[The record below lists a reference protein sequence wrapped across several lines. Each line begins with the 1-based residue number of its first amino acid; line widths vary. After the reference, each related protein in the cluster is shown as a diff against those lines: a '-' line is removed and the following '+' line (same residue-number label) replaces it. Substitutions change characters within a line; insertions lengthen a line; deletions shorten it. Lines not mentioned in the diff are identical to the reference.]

1 MCIRDSIKI
10 AVLREEVLK
19 NSRSTGLKKRVA
31 QEAALLL
38 YTGQEKEYKQAK
50 IRATRTLGIRVLPSN
65 LEVATELD
73 KLAEE
78 REGPTRQRMLV
89 QKRKDALQIMKTLQ
103 DFHPKLVGSV
113 WRGTANQNSDIDIT
127 VFSANPD
134 EVLNRLEKSGFRIIT
149 AEWNSVTKR
158 GREETSFHIH
168 FVLESGNEAEIVV
181 RSPEQRGHLERCEI
195 YGDTVKGLSPAQLEK
210 VLEED
215 PFQKFLP
222 KETR

>member
-1 MCIRDSIKI
+1 
-10 AVLREEVLK
+10 LK

-50 IRATRTLGIRVLPSN
+50 IRAAKTLGTRVLPNN

-78 REGPTRQRMLV
+78 REGPIRQKMLV
-89 QKRKDALQIMKTLQ
+89 QKRKDALQTMKNLQ

-113 WRGTANQNSDIDIT
+113 WRGTAHQNSDIDVT
-127 VFSANPD
+127 VFSSNPN
-134 EVLNRLEKSGFRIIT
+134 EVFNQLEKSGFRIIT
-149 AEWNSVTKR
+149 SEWSSVTKR
-158 GREETSFHIH
+158 GRKESSFHIH
-168 FVLESGNEAEIVV
+168 FVLDSGNEAEIVV
-181 RSPEQRGHLERCEI
+181 RSPEKIGQSERCEV
-195 YGDTVKGLSPAQLEK
+195 YGDTVKGLSLAQLEK

-222 KETR
+222 KKMR

>member
-1 MCIRDSIKI
+1 M
-10 AVLREEVLK
+10 K

-50 IRATRTLGIRVLPSN
+50 IRAAKTLGTRVLPNN

-78 REGPTRQRMLV
+78 REGPIRQKMLV
-89 QKRKDALQIMKTLQ
+89 QKRKDALQTMKNLQ

-113 WRGTANQNSDIDIT
+113 WRGTAHQNSDIDVT
-127 VFSANPD
+127 VFSSNPN
-134 EVLNRLEKSGFRIIT
+134 EVFNQLEKSGFRIIT
-149 AEWNSVTKR
+149 SEWSSVTKR
-158 GREETSFHIH
+158 GRKESSFHIH
-168 FVLESGNEAEIVV
+168 FVLDSGNEAEIVV
-181 RSPEQRGHLERCEI
+181 RSPEKIGQSERCEV
-195 YGDTVKGLSPAQLEK
+195 YGDTVKGLSLAQLEK

-222 KETR
+222 KKMR